1 MLKNLRSHRL
11 IRGATAALA
20 VVLVLS
26 ACGGTGRGQPG
37 GSAAKSGV
45 LRYGDDFAAV
55 GFITDPIE
63 FRGNSRTRLWMDLI
77 YDTMFYEA
85 EDGIE
90 PGLALKAKFP
100 DDSTIVLTLRE
111 DVKFHDGTPFDAEAV
126 KFSWDRF
133 IATGDERAT
142 PSLLAMQSV
151 EVLEPY
157 VVQVNLNSPQA
168 GEWKSRVLMEA
179 SSGLGVVSPT
189 AVKKAEKEGRDFR
202 DHPVGAGPYE
212 FEEYVENQKVVLSR
226 FDDYWDPE
234 RQPVAGYE
242 FIQTANG
249 APRVSALAAGSLDM
263 AGIAASDIRAV
274 EARGLKVDSY
284 PSLYTMGI
292 QFCTSKAPFDN
303 LQARQGV
310 VQSLDPEEINDVTF
324 AGQGNLTQLPVPA
337 DSPYTDPEL
346 ASRYDFDAERG
357 TDLLRSAGVASGTKV
372 TLATD
377 SREPIYMATAE
388 VIQSQLQKVG
398 LAVEIKPYQDPLTL
412 KEVRPDIA
420 VFRTTWPLH
429 SAMMPEAPLNFC
441 NWENAEFTK
450 NFPVTRSLA
459 TDDAVISDGYS
470 AALQAVSDELPTWW
484 FYDIPQFIA
493 HSDKVS
499 ADDAYV
505 LKLSGFGQP
514 DMSTFGLTD

>member
-1 MLKNLRSHRL
+1 MLRNSRSHRL
-11 IRGATAALA
+11 VRGAAAALA
-20 VVLVLS
+20 VVLAL
-26 ACGGTGRGQPG
+26 AGCGGTGQPG
-37 GSAAKSGV
+37 DSASKSGV
-45 LRYGDDFAAV
+45 LKYGDDFAAV

-63 FRGNSRTRLWMDLI
+63 FRGNSRARVWMDLI

-85 EDGIE
+85 EDGIK
-90 PGLALKAKFP
+90 PGLALKAAYP

-111 DVKFHDGTPFDAEAV
+111 NVTFHDGTPFDAEAV

-142 PSLLAMQSV
+142 PSLLAMESV
-151 EVLEPY
+151 DVLEPY
-157 VVQVNLNSPQA
+157 VVRVNLDSPQA
-168 GEWKSRVLMEA
+168 GEWKNRVLMEA

-189 AVKKAEKEGRDFR
+189 AVKKADKEGRDFR
-202 DHPVGAGPYE
+202 DHPVGAGPYQ

-226 FDDYWDPE
+226 FADYWAPE

-249 APRVSALAAGSLDM
+249 APRVSSLAAGSLDM
-263 AGIAASDIRAV
+263 AGIAATDIRAV
-274 EARGLKVDSY
+274 EGRGLDVSSH

-292 QFCTSKAPFDN
+292 QFCTTKAPFDS

-310 VQSLDPEEINDVTF
+310 VHSLDPEEINDVTF

-337 DSPYTDPEL
+337 DSPYAEPEL
-346 ASRYDFDAERG
+346 ASRYDFDTKAG
-357 TDLLRSAGVASGTKV
+357 IDLLREAGVAPGTTV

-388 VIQSQLQKVG
+388 VIQSQLEEVG
-398 LAVEIKPYQDPLTL
+398 LSVEIKPYQDPLTL

-429 SAMMPEAPLNFC
+429 SAMMPGAPLNFC

-450 NFPVTRSLA
+450 NFPITRSV
-459 TDDAVISDGYS
+459 TSDEEVIAGAYA
-470 AALQAVSDELPTWW
+470 AALQALSDDLPTWW
-484 FYDIPQFIA
+484 FFDVPQFLA

-499 ADDAYV
+499 AADSYM

-514 DMSTFGLTD
+514 AMPTFELTD